1 MRQPLEDGWVTISR
15 ATTTISFPARFML
28 AAAMNPCP
36 CGFLGDPLKSC
47 SCTPVQVQRYQ
58 SRISGPL
65 LDRFDLQIEVPRLQ
79 EFEFE
84 TVKSGESSLK
94 IRHRVERARQ
104 IQRQRYQGSSGF
116 CNAAMTHKQ
125 IREFCR
131 IDAAG
136 QSLLR
141 QALQR
146 FRTKRPGLQPD
157 S

>member
-1 MRQPLEDGWVTISR
+1 MKP
-15 ATTTISFPARFML
+15 
-28 AAAMNPCP
+28 
-36 CGFLGDPLKSC
+36 C

-84 TVKSGESSLK
+84 TVKSGESSLN

-104 IQRQRYQGSSGF
+104 IQRQRYQGSRSF
-116 CNAAMTHKQ
+116 CNAAMNHKQ

-131 IDAAG
+131 IDAGG
-136 QSLLR
+136 QQLLR

-146 FRTKRPGLQPD
+146 FGLSARAYSRILKLARTIADIEGIKSINSGHLAEAIQYRNMD
-157 S
+157 RH